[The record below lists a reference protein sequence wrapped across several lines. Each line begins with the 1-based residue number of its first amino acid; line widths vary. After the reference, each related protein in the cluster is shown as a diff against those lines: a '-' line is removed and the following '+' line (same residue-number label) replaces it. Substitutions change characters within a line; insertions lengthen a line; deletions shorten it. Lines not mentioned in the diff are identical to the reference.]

1 MVLSSVVFRNMS
13 SEEAGAGEGG
23 ARPEAQRSL
32 TDPRAMRAIAHPVRI
47 ALLELFEVMPTL
59 TATQASEALG
69 ESPANCAFHLRT
81 LAKYGFIRE
90 AGGGKGRER
99 PWTAAQRSI
108 SISTTG
114 QADQQAEKAARALSD
129 AWMERSMQRIQ
140 RAFAADAW
148 PDDWEPAVVARNSVR
163 FMTPQET
170 AQASAEIGEILDRY
184 ADRLHNRESRP
195 AGALPVQVTY
205 IAYPDA
211 PPPGL
216 PAGDSTA
223 IDDLDDL
230 DHGEKEW

>member
-1 MVLSSVVFRNMS
+1 MS
-13 SEEAGAGEGG
+13 SEEAGAAGG
-23 ARPEAQRSL
+23 RTRPEAERSL
-32 TDPRAMRAIAHPVRI
+32 TDPKVMRAIAHPVRI

-108 SISTTG
+108 NVSTTG
-114 QADQQAEKAARALSD
+114 QPDPQARQAAHALSEV
-129 AWMERSMQRIQ
+129 WIERSLQRIQ
-140 RAFAADAW
+140 RALAADTW
-148 PDDWEPAVVARNSVR
+148 PDGWESVVVARNSVR
-163 FMTPQET
+163 FMTPEET

-184 ADRLHNRESRP
+184 ADRLHNPESRP
-195 AGALPVQVTY
+195 AGALPVQVSYT
-205 IAYPDA
+205 AYPDA

-216 PAGDSTA
+216 PADDGTA
-223 IDDLDDL
+223 TDDLDDL
-230 DHGEKEW
+230 DHPEEEY